1 MESIPGRH
9 SRPLFHLFLSLPRN
23 ERITVA
29 INSRGGRSRLEVYVS
44 LVCWMERGC
53 SYDESPSI
61 F

>member
-29 INSRGGRSRLEVYVS
+29 INSRGGRSRLEVYKSRV
-44 LVCWMERGC
+44 LDGTWLFVR
-53 SYDESPSI
+53 
-61 F
+61 